1 MLRYSRSDPGC
12 ADSSHGGCE
21 PGSDA
26 VCCCHQLLLL
36 LSGKSERAVM
46 LGAARRRVKPARGD
60 GAVSVSSKVDEP
72 HVGLSGPRS

>member
-12 ADSSHGGCE
+12 ADSSHDGCE

-26 VCCCHQLLLL
+26 VCCCHQLSLLL
-36 LSGKSERAVM
+36 RGISERAVM
-46 LGAARRRVKPARGD
+46 LGAVPRHVKPGGD

-72 HVGLSGPRS
+72 HVGLSRPRS